1 MGDAEV
7 SGALPTQVVV
17 VSEGGVGEEISS
29 REDQIADASIED
41 EALVGGSQLDNEM
54 PDAADNEDIDG
65 IEVTKTDGEGAEKQ
79 HHGDKANGGGTKA
92 EIGVEVA
99 DGNAEN
105 DTMYRRVRELALEA
119 INAAREAKQL
129 GLLSLDEALVV
140 PAMIHCRV
148 MCEHDFLSHWDIA
161 GRKPYHRYS
170 DFAYGQHITEVVFGF
185 DVNERT
191 GNEIFSRIKEC
202 IDRRVEADMVGGGGS
217 QANHVL
223 DNTHTHI
230 GIGVYVFDNRLRYV
244 EVYAD
249 RYLELLD
256 SPAALS
262 VANKAP
268 GFTISVQMTSPEL
281 GPYACLI
288 FHDPVATPL
297 TVGELQ
303 QQFNGPYSDFTSA
316 QVGIV
321 WPWQM
326 DLLDDGV
333 VSIHVPVSPV
343 EAGSYYI
350 QILVRGYPESIPYD
364 TNPAGGI
371 PVPGESFCGGALVLR
386 ALEENQGDIGISNLG
401 GAGGLLSDN
410 GGGTLEERE
419 ARAMASTTA
428 LRRDLAPIVRVR
440 VVQAAGGNTEQESYE
455 SKVFMS
461 PERDEDMAQ
470 LNFGVEFLRL
480 GAWDD
485 FSSRERSSDGTGS
498 VVYPGVVAEARQPT
512 MGEAEE
518 MNTSETTTETPEQME
533 PTGDHNTPAEAPAAT
548 DAQVAEAAGSA
559 AQNEEAGETNST
571 PAEGESS
578 HGDDA
583 DGAGERNWHKG
594 DAPKSSEAE
603 RGFPL
608 VATDITLVTC
618 GAGEKVQPP
627 EGFELIPGDLANP
640 SALNGEGG
648 EGGEGGPEEMLGEQP
663 TGQMSE
669 GEMAEEQ
676 STEDKGQEEA
686 GISDR
691 DMVFICVKMERYSDA
706 VSPLTDLAVVYG
718 TEGFQMGFGFAT
730 IAMPQ
735 IVNELYGRTVH
746 LCYKKAGASLAVIQ
760 QIAEKTAE
768 TTAEQIQQHLGIE
781 REGEESRHES
791 IEGKA
796 YDVDT
801 NMTPEQMLEWEEQR
815 NREAAERAEK
825 REQAERDHRR
835 KEASDAVRRHITE
848 ALKEKEELVKQ
859 NGEWQKK
866 IASLMLTQQKTREE
880 ARTEHGGRGVERE
893 ATPLHE
899 SEKHYAES
907 LASIVSC
914 RERLHE
920 QQAEYDTVAIALQ
933 TRLDEKEYKS
943 REIAESFREF
953 KREIARTAEHSR
965 TGKAIPKGVISQFEA
980 AEAKKDREIEK
991 VRLKNINLRM
1001 MLKKVEGNLRAKEQL
1016 AEGLHLIDFEQLK
1029 IENQTVNEKIEERNE
1044 ELLKLRKKNTTTV
1057 QILTHT
1063 KEKLQF
1069 VAAENSVTSH
1079 QLSSLEED
1087 VNQERDCLT
1096 RAKKERDNLRREV
1109 TSLRQ
1114 SQGFANSDLLILDYE
1129 RRKSHLK
1136 KLGQKLEE
1144 MRSKHDRLLVEQ
1156 ERYEERTQ
1164 EVGMVQL

>member
-1 MGDAEV
+1 MGDAE
-7 SGALPTQVVV
+7 GGDALPSQVAVENAGGAEKSANVV
-17 VSEGGVGEEISS
+17 
-29 REDQIADASIED
+29 DLKADASHDEPAGNTAVDD
-41 EALVGGSQLDNEM
+41 EALVGET
-54 PDAADNEDIDG
+54 PDAAANEDGDG
-65 IEVTKTDGEGAEKQ
+65 LDLTKTNNEGGAEQ
-79 HHGDKANGGGTKA
+79 DHGDKVDRGGTTDECGVKVA
-92 EIGVEVA
+92 DSGVE
-99 DGNAEN
+99 N
-105 DTMYRRVRELALEA
+105 DNMYRRVRESALKA
-119 INAAREAKQL
+119 INAARETSQL
-129 GLLSLDEALVV
+129 GLLSFDEALVV
-140 PAMIHCRV
+140 PAMIHCRT

-161 GRKPYHRYS
+161 GRKPYQRYS
-170 DFAYGQHITEVVFGF
+170 DFAYGQHVSEVVFGF
-185 DVNERT
+185 DVNEET
-191 GNEIFSRIKEC
+191 DNEVFNRIKEC
-202 IDRRVEADMVGGGGS
+202 IEERVEAEKSGGES
-217 QANHVL
+217 SKVNHIL
-223 DNTHTHI
+223 DNVHTHI
-230 GIGVYVFDNRLRYV
+230 GIGVYVVDNRLRYA

-256 SPAALS
+256 SPTELS
-262 VANKAP
+262 VGSTTP
-268 GFTISVQMTSPEL
+268 GFSISVQMTSSDV

-303 QQFNGPYSDFTSA
+303 QQFSGPYSDFTTA

-326 DLLDDGV
+326 DLLGDGV
-333 VSIHVPVSPV
+333 FSIPMPVSPV
-343 EAGSYYI
+343 EAGTYYI
-350 QILVRGYPESIPYD
+350 QVLVRGDQESIPYD
-364 TNPAGGI
+364 SNPAGGI

-386 ALEENQGDIGISNLG
+386 ALEENQDDIGISNLG

-410 GGGTLEERE
+410 GGRTLEERE

-440 VVQAAGGNTEQESYE
+440 VVQAAGGSMEQEAYE
-455 SKVFMS
+455 SKVFMP
-461 PERDEDMAQ
+461 PERAEDMAQ
-470 LNFGVEFLRL
+470 LNLGVEFLRL

-498 VVYPGVVAEARQPT
+498 VGDAVAATEARQSAT
-512 MGEAEE
+512 GTAEE
-518 MNTSETTTETPEQME
+518 ANVGGTTTETPVLTVTEE
-533 PTGDHNTPAEAPAAT
+533 ITADDHAVAADAPATT
-548 DAQVAEAAGSA
+548 DAEVTEAAGSTP
-559 AQNEEAGETNST
+559 QSQEGQEARETSST
-571 PAEGESS
+571 PAEGESG
-578 HGDDA
+578 HVDDE
-583 DGAGERNWHKG
+583 DGGRGRIWHKG
-594 DAPKSSEAE
+594 DVPKAGE
-603 RGFPL
+603 GGLGLPI
-608 VATDITLVTC
+608 VATDLTLVTC
-618 GAGEKVQPP
+618 RAGEKVQPP
-627 EGFELIPGDLANP
+627 EGFELLPGDLAHP
-640 SALNGEGG
+640 LALNGEGS
-648 EGGEGGPEEMLGEQP
+648 ESGPEEVLEEQP
-663 TGQMSE
+663 SGEASE
-669 GEMAEEQ
+669 GKMAEGQ
-676 STEDKGQEEA
+676 STEGNDPEG
-686 GISDR
+686 GNSSR
-691 DMVFICVKMERYSDA
+691 DMVFICVKMATYSDA

-735 IVNELYGRTVH
+735 IINELYGSTIH

-760 QIAEKTAE
+760 QVAEKTAE
-768 TTAEQIQQHLGIE
+768 NSAKQIQHHLGIE
-781 REGEESRHES
+781 REDEESRNES
-791 IEGKA
+791 IEDKT
-796 YDVDT
+796 YEVDT
-801 NMTPEQMLEWEEQR
+801 NMTPEQMLEWEEKR
-815 NREAAERAEK
+815 NREAAERADK
-825 REQAERDHRR
+825 REQAEREHRR
-835 KEASDAVRRHITE
+835 KEASDAVRRQIAE

-880 ARTEHGGRGVERE
+880 ARTEHGGRGVEKE
-893 ATPLHE
+893 ATPVHE

-914 RERLHE
+914 RERLQE

-1087 VNQERDCLT
+1087 LNQERDCLT
-1096 RAKKERDNLRREV
+1096 RAKKERDSLRREV
-1109 TSLRQ
+1109 TNLRQ
-1114 SQGFANSDLLILDYE
+1114 SQGFANRRATKNARKNSGWCNYE
-1129 RRKSHLK
+1129 PT
-1136 KLGQKLEE
+1136 GCCC
-1144 MRSKHDRLLVEQ
+1144 
-1156 ERYEERTQ
+1156 
-1164 EVGMVQL
+1164 